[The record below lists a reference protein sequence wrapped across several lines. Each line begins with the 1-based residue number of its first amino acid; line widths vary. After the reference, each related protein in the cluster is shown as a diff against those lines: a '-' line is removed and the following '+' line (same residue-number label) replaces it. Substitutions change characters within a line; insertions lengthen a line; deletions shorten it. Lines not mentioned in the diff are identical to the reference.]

1 MLRKI
6 RGSDE
11 KCTDMVAADFRYHRT
26 CMNFYLTR
34 RMQTQVEPSTDTSPY
49 DAALTQLV
57 SRIVKTLFR
66 DGAIFFLTALRDEFR
81 TYLENHGVE
90 GVKSY
95 RSRALVARLQ
105 RHYDVDGNCKIMI
118 VPQKKGCSSLV
129 CSADLSIGCMLAKL
143 KQLKGR
149 LKRESITKKV
159 KTKSCLMIL

>member
-1 MLRKI
+1 LIATLDRQNAIWKKANELQDDDMLRKI

-57 SRIVKTLFR
+57 SRIDKPLFR

-81 TYLENHGVE
+81 TYLENLFRIH
-90 GVKSY
+90 
-95 RSRALVARLQ
+95 
-105 RHYDVDGNCKIMI
+105 
-118 VPQKKGCSSLV
+118 
-129 CSADLSIGCMLAKL
+129 
-143 KQLKGR
+143 
-149 LKRESITKKV
+149 
-159 KTKSCLMIL
+159 